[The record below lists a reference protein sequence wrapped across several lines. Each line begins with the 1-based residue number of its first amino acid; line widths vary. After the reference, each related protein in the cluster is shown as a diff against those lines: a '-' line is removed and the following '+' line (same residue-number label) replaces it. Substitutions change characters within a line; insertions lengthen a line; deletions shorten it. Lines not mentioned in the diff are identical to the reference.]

1 MKYILLDIEF
11 TKRVIMSLQADIMTL
26 QTEYKKAK
34 RCSDY
39 LAKRITIEEVSIEK
53 VKNALDATKFIYDY
67 NNRVDRLIDKMYE
80 SCENRFMIDRVRLMK
95 IMKKG

>member
-1 MKYILLDIEF
+1 
-11 TKRVIMSLQADIMTL
+11 MSLQLFILLL

-39 LAKRITIEEVSIEK
+39 LAKRITLEDVAMEK
-53 VKNALDATKFIYDY
+53 VKNALDATNYIFEY
-67 NNRVDRLIDKMYE
+67 NKRVDKLIDKMYE
-80 SCENRFMIDRVRLMK
+80 SCENRFMIDRVRLLK

>member
-1 MKYILLDIEF
+1 
-11 TKRVIMSLQADIMTL
+11 MSLQQDILLL

-39 LAKRITIEEVSIEK
+39 LAKRITLEDVAMEK
-53 VKNALDATKFIYDY
+53 VKNALDATNYIFEY
-67 NNRVDRLIDKMYE
+67 NKRVDKLIDKMYE
-80 SCENRFMIDRVRLMK
+80 SCENRFMIDRVRLLK

>member
-1 MKYILLDIEF
+1 
-11 TKRVIMSLQADIMTL
+11 MSLQQDILLL

-39 LAKRITIEEVSIEK
+39 LAKRITLEDVAIEK
-53 VKNALDATKFIYDY
+53 VKNALDATNYIFEY
-67 NNRVDRLIDKMYE
+67 NKRVDKLIDKMYE
-80 SCENRFMIDRVRLMK
+80 SCENRFMIDRVRLLK